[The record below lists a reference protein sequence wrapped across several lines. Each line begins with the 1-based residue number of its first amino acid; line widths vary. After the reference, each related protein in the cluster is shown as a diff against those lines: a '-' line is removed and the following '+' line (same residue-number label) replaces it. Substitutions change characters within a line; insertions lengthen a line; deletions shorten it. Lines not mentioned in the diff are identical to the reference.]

1 MATFA
6 DIEYQQDQPYLVPII
21 EQIKAES
28 KEREALDTM
37 TIVKNH

>member
-1 MATFA
+1 MERFA
-6 DIEYQQDQPYLVPII
+6 DTKGLQDQPYLVPII